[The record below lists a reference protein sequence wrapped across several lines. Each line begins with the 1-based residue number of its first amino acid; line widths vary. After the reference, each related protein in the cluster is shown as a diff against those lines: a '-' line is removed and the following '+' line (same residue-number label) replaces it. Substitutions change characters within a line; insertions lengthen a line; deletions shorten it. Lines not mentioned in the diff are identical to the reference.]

1 MARSKN
7 LCAISTSTRRAMRPR
22 GIFHE
27 RRMHRPAHRVV
38 LRGLALAMALVLFS
52 IVLPGISLQAQ
63 AQQKTKLPRPRRLD
77 EDVTWKRDPATGEL
91 KAIPAA
97 GATNGAG
104 AKDSGDAG
112 TSTGLHAISV
122 VTQIVP
128 VTCSVIGADG
138 VAVRGLQIA
147 DFRVFD
153 DGVQQPL
160 TYFDASTESA
170 SVAIVID
177 ASPSV
182 LRESDEMRNAARALV
197 DALSPAD
204 RTAIVDFSAHT
215 YLQLPFSGD
224 WGLIRKAVA
233 RVDAR
238 SLLDD
243 KGGSNIYQAVSL
255 TARELFAGRTGRKA
269 IVLLTDGQD
278 SGLGL
283 TLDPATSRPRPGLPT
298 NQLTFEDVLRE
309 LSTQDVQVFAV
320 STESRPKIMTADFL
334 AMHAG
339 QTLLTESARDG
350 AIPAYT
356 LYLAELVRRSG
367 GQLYFLREAE
377 TLADTFHQIAVKIR
391 AEYTVGFSPTTAGT
405 ARTPRAGLHQL
416 RVEVIGHP
424 NATVAARASY
434 YVPSKSEV
442 Q

>member
-1 MARSKN
+1 MHWPTYLVAV
-7 LCAISTSTRRAMRPR
+7 R
-22 GIFHE
+22 GI
-27 RRMHRPAHRVV
+27 A
-38 LRGLALAMALVLFS
+38 LALALLTS
-52 IVLPGISLQAQ
+52 LIVLPGISLQ

-77 EDVTWKRDPATGEL
+77 EDVTWKRDPVTGEL
-91 KAIPAA
+91 KAVLAT

-104 AKDSGDAG
+104 AKAVASGG
-112 TSTGLHAISV
+112 TSADLHAISV
-122 VTQIVP
+122 ITQIVP

-138 VAVRGLQIA
+138 VALRGLRIA

-153 DGVQQPL
+153 DGVQQPV

-238 SLLDD
+238 SLLGDT
-243 KGGSNIYQAVSL
+243 GGSNIYQAVFL
-255 TARELFAGRTGRKA
+255 TVRELFAGRTGRKA

-283 TLDPATSRPRPGLPT
+283 TLDP
-298 NQLTFEDVLRE
+298 
-309 LSTQDVQVFAV
+309 
-320 STESRPKIMTADFL
+320 K
-334 AMHAG
+334 
-339 QTLLTESARDG
+339 
-350 AIPAYT
+350 
-356 LYLAELVRRSG
+356 
-367 GQLYFLREAE
+367 
-377 TLADTFHQIAVKIR
+377 
-391 AEYTVGFSPTTAGT
+391 TAG
-405 ARTPRAGLHQL
+405 PRAG
-416 RVEVIGHP
+416 
-424 NATVAARASY
+424 
-434 YVPSKSEV
+434 
-442 Q
+442 

>member
-1 MARSKN
+1 
-7 LCAISTSTRRAMRPR
+7 MRLR

-27 RRMHRPAHRVV
+27 RCMHWPTHPAAVH
-38 LRGLALAMALVLFS
+38 GIALALALLTSV
-52 IVLPGISLQAQ
+52 IVLPGISLQ

-77 EDVTWKRDPATGEL
+77 EDVTWKRDPVTGEL
-91 KAIPAA
+91 KAILAG

-104 AKDSGDAG
+104 AKAAANGG
-112 TSTGLHAISV
+112 TSADLHAISV

-153 DGVQQPL
+153 DGVEQPL
-160 TYFDASTESA
+160 TFFDASTESA

-197 DALSPAD
+197 DALSPTD

-238 SLLDD
+238 SLLEDT
-243 KGGSNIYQAVSL
+243 GGSNIYQAVFL
-255 TARELFAGRTGRKA
+255 TARELFAGHTGRKA

-283 TLDPATSRPRPGLPT
+283 TLDPKTAGPRAGWPADL
-298 NQLTFEDVLRE
+298 LTFDDVTRTLAAEDIE
-309 LSTQDVQVFAV
+309 VFAV
-320 STESRPKIMTADFL
+320 STESRPKIMTPAWVQL
-334 AMHAG
+334 HAS
-339 QTLLTESARDG
+339 QTLLTYAAQESG
-350 AIPAYT
+350 IPAYT
-356 LYLAELVRRSG
+356 LYLAELARRSG

-377 TLADTFHQIAVKIR
+377 TLADTFRQIALKIR
-391 AEYTVGFSPTTAGT
+391 AEYTLGFAPANNASAPPHPGW
-405 ARTPRAGLHQL
+405 HQL
-416 RVEVIGHP
+416 RVEVIDHGDP
-424 NATVAARASY
+424 TVVHRASY
-434 YVPSKSEV
+434 YVASTP
-442 Q
+442 

>member
-1 MARSKN
+1 MPLFRNVRECLAQRS
-7 LCAISTSTRRAMRPR
+7 
-22 GIFHE
+22 G
-27 RRMHRPAHRVV
+27 HRFAEC
-38 LRGLALAMALVLFS
+38 GLALVLALVTS
-52 IVLPGISLQAQ
+52 PIVLPGISLQ

-77 EDVTWKRDPATGEL
+77 EDFTWKRDPVTGEL
-91 KAIPAA
+91 KALRA
-97 GATNGAG
+97 GGTTNGAG
-104 AKDSGDAG
+104 PNGSADAG
-112 TSTGLHAISV
+112 TSAEPHAISV

-204 RTAIVDFSAHT
+204 RTAILDFSAHT

-238 SLLDD
+238 SLLEDT
-243 KGGSNIYQAVSL
+243 GGSNIYRAVFL
-255 TARELFAGRTGRKA
+255 TARELFAGHTGRKA

-283 TLDPATSRPRPGLPT
+283 TLDPKTAGPRAGYPAD
-298 NQLTFEDVLRE
+298 QLTFDDVTRTLAAEDIE
-309 LSTQDVQVFAV
+309 VFAV
-320 STESRPKIMTADFL
+320 STESRPKIMTPAWVQL
-334 AMHAG
+334 HAS
-339 QTLLTESARDG
+339 QTLLTYSAQESG
-350 AIPAYT
+350 IPAYT
-356 LYLAELVRRSG
+356 LYLAELARRSG

-377 TLADTFHQIAVKIR
+377 TLADTFRQIALKIR
-391 AEYTVGFSPTTAGT
+391 AEYTLGFPPGNNSS
-405 ARTPRAGLHQL
+405 TPPHPGWHQL
-416 RVEVIGHP
+416 RVEVIDHGDP
-424 NATVAARASY
+424 TVVNRSSY
-434 YVPSKSEV
+434 YVTATP
-442 Q
+442 

>member
-1 MARSKN
+1 
-7 LCAISTSTRRAMRPR
+7 MRPR
-22 GIFHE
+22 GIFDE
-27 RRMHRPAHRVV
+27 RFAPRHAVRFAVRSV
-38 LRGLALAMALVLFS
+38 ALVLALVTPP
-52 IVLPGISLQAQ
+52 IVLPRISLQ

-77 EDVTWKRDPATGEL
+77 EDVTWKRDPVTGEL
-91 KAIPAA
+91 KAVLAA
-97 GATNGAG
+97 GATNGVG
-104 AKDSGDAG
+104 AKGPAGAG
-112 TSTGLHAISV
+112 TSTDLHAISV

-138 VAVRGLQIA
+138 VAVRRLQIA

-197 DALSPAD
+197 DALSPSD

-238 SLLDD
+238 SLLQDT
-243 KGGSNIYQAVSL
+243 GGSNIYQAVFL
-255 TARELFAGRTGRKA
+255 TAHELFAGRTGRKA
-269 IVLLTDGQD
+269 VVLLTDGQD

-283 TLDPATSRPRPGLPT
+283 TLDPKTAGPRAGWPED
-298 NQLTFEDVLRE
+298 QLTFDDVTRALAAEDIE
-309 LSTQDVQVFAV
+309 VFAV
-320 STESRPKIMTADFL
+320 STESRPRIMTPAWVQR
-334 AMHAG
+334 HAG
-339 QTLLTESARDG
+339 QTLVNYAAQDSG
-350 AIPAYT
+350 IPAYT
-356 LYLAELVRRSG
+356 LYLAELARRSG

-377 TLADTFHQIAVKIR
+377 TLADTFRQIALKIR
-391 AEYTVGFSPTTAGT
+391 AEYTLGF
-405 ARTPRAGLHQL
+405 TPANNVSAPPHPGWHQL
-416 RVEVIGHP
+416 RVEVIDHGDP
-424 NATVAARASY
+424 TVVSRSSY
-434 YVPSKSEV
+434 YVTATP
-442 Q
+442 